1 MSSKIQAI
9 RNKLEQRKGQLIS
22 LRKTIKSL
30 RLEIKDLKR
39 DYIRHEKAHE
49 IIKQVGL
56 ATQQQLQFHISDIT
70 SLALDAVFPEPY
82 KLKLE
87 FVEKRNKTEC
97 EIKFVQGEEELEPL
111 SETGGGAV
119 DIAAFALRIA
129 SWTMSIDRTRNVI
142 ILDEPLKFLSKEY
155 HERASQMIKEISDK
169 LGLQFIIVT
178 HNDTLASY
186 ADKVFEIGIH
196 KSKGRKIS
204 KVTTN
209 DVH

>member
-1 MSSKIQAI
+1 MNSKIQAI